1 MRGNMLQHS
10 KKATDYA
17 HPKLMA
23 KELVSPKDFLENIYD
38 TTPDGIMVSDNKGY
52 IIRVNRALEK
62 MLGFSQEE
70 THWQTYR
77 RNVSKR

>member
-17 HPKLMA
+17 HPTLMA

-38 TTPDGIMVSDNKGY
+38 TTPDGIMVSDNKGSLLSK
-52 IIRVNRALEK
+52 IIKTSHSGIDITNSCRAK
-62 MLGFSQEE
+62 STFF
-70 THWQTYR
+70 
-77 RNVSKR
+77 